1 MSPDHGRFTGRRD
14 FEGLLR
20 EALARAARDG
30 WPEMIW
36 SDATFADWP
45 LRERVVVDSLQAW
58 ASSGRRLTLIAAR
71 YDEVLRNQ
79 PRFVT
84 WRQTWGHLVDCRVVN
99 HVAPVDFPSALWS
112 RDWCLHRLDLTRSN
126 GLWSEE
132 RASLINVREL
142 LDEKLRNSAPGFPAT
157 VLGL

>member
-1 MSPDHGRFTGRRD
+1 MSPDHGRFIGRRD

-45 LRERVVVDSLQAW
+45 LRERAVVDSLQAW

-71 YDEVLRNQ
+71 YDEVL
-79 PRFVT
+79 P
-84 WRQTWGHLVDCRVVN
+84 GRV
-99 HVAPVDFPSALWS
+99 
-112 RDWCLHRLDLTRSN
+112 HRVIYERMVEDT
-126 GLWSEE
+126 EAEVPE
-132 RASLINVREL
+132 RAWSAT
-142 LDEKLRNSAPGFPAT
+142 LRRGENRPANP
-157 VLGL
+157 